1 MPTPEQW
8 LEAEKRGLLTP
19 DKQAVLNEARKRGIV
34 PNAQKAAPNQFEA
47 VPTGPGYILDS
58 SGQKIAKDSPDYARV
73 EAEQKAQFEA
83 DKTAKE
89 KRLSG
94 RGILERVGDTAAF
107 VGSAIPRALTKGKYG
122 LGDAMGYLV
131 PAPVAKFGANVG
143 KAISSSERDFIEANE
158 SELQTAADFGTVMA
172 GVPALNTMGAP
183 LKGMGATAKAVLA
196 SPRGTAAGAIRGTGE
211 ALEGVSRKAGQVAA
225 DETGIKLPVAAGR
238 LGQSLQSTANAMQPK
253 ATPLTRQPANQP
265 VLPQNI
271 QTIPERLADI
281 EAQRALGLKPF
292 APATASKGT
301 ARLGR
306 TIEEMYGVGGTVKS
320 PKTDIEIGLRDTQ
333 AAMGRQ
339 LGSRGSEE
347 QTGAMVQTAL
357 ERYRGAGLED
367 LDPSTVKAQG
377 IAPHQPQKRAQVL
390 TEKQAANMTEAAP
403 IRAAGQGGTAQTSR
417 GATVSAAK
425 PLEQIGKRR
434 TNVEDLSDAQLAGL
448 ARAPSNQT
456 SFAARGEALYE
467 SAWRKIPE
475 IMRKD
480 ESANANR
487 TGWKNLQNT
496 LKEIEGE
503 TNNQIAG
510 QRTLNG
516 GLAER
521 IKTARSH
528 TSVGELRG
536 IRTELGRALG
546 NFGQFDIGLDRT
558 QLQRLYGATS
568 RDMEAGLMDL
578 ANRAWLRTQS
588 KGKDFVKPEIAK
600 KADRALYEFRRADR
614 YFRQGMERMDKF
626 MSVMGAKTPND
637 AARKIASALKEKTAN
652 PQMLR
657 EMKGVLREDELNSLR
672 GYVLENLGTA
682 RAGAKEAE
690 TIFNVNHWATDFHA
704 IMDHPGGKEF
714 MAGLP
719 EGVTQKL
726 KNFARVVDRMKYYE
740 STKNHSG
747 TAYTGI
753 GVVALMSVD
762 GFATA
767 AAMYGGSGL
776 MGKLLTSNAFLAWQE
791 ALMKAQLKAGNTA
804 ASNVKIAAQY
814 AKRLPALAKGQKDPD
829 LQRALTAIGLATQQH
844 LQGSENQKTRA
855 LPAPSVSI
863 P

>member
-8 LEAEKRGLLTP
+8 LEAEKRGLLSP
-19 DKQAVLNEARKRGIV
+19 DKQAILNEARKRGIM
-34 PNAQKAAPNQFEA
+34 PDAPKAQSAKGLQ
-47 VPTGPGYILDS
+47 VPTGPDYLIDS
-58 SGQKIAKDSPDYARV
+58 SGQQISKNAPEYAQAA
-73 EAEQKAQFEA
+73 AEQAEQIKAEKA
-83 DKTAKE
+83 AKE
-89 KRLSG
+89 KRLAN
-94 RGILERVGDTAAF
+94 RGILERVGDAAAF
-107 VGSAIPRALTKGKYG
+107 AGSVVPRTLTKGQYG
-122 LGDAMGYLV
+122 LGDVFGALV
-131 PAPVAKFGANVG
+131 PAPVSQFGESLG
-143 KAISSSERDFIEANE
+143 KAISGSERDFVEANQGP
-158 SELQTAADFGTVMA
+158 LQTAADIGTVMA

-196 SPRGTAAGAIRGTGE
+196 SPRGTAAGAIRGTG
-211 ALEGVSRKAGQVAA
+211 A
-225 DETGIKLPVAAGR
+225 TGA
-238 LGQSLQSTANAMQPK
+238 ANALTAPPK
-253 ATPLTRQPANQP
+253 ATPLVRQPANQSN
-265 VLPQNI
+265 LPQNI

-281 EAQRALGLKPF
+281 EAQRELGLKPF

-333 AAMGRQ
+333 ASMGKQ

-377 IAPHQPQKRAQVL
+377 ITPHQPQKRAQVL
-390 TEKQAANMTEAAP
+390 TENQAANMTAAAP

-417 GATVSAAK
+417 GATVQAAK

-434 TNVEDLSDAQLAGL
+434 TNVEDLSDSQLAGL
-448 ARAPSNQT
+448 TRAPSSQT

-496 LKEIEGE
+496 LREIEGE

-528 TSVGELRG
+528 TSVGELRS

-558 QLQRLYGATS
+558 QLQRLYAATS

-626 MSVMGAKTPND
+626 MNVMSAKTPNE
-637 AARKIASALKEKTAN
+637 AAKKIASALKEKTAN

-657 EMKGVLREDELNSLR
+657 ELKGVLRPEELNSLR

-682 RAGAKEAE
+682 RAGSKEAE

-714 MAGLP
+714 MSGLP
-719 EGVTQKL
+719 NEVAQKL

-740 STKNHSG
+740 STRNHSG
-747 TAYTGI
+747 SAYTGI
-753 GVVALMSVD
+753 GIVALMSVD

-767 AAMYGGSGL
+767 AAMYGSAGL
-776 MGKLLTSNAFLAWQE
+776 AGKLLTSNAFLAWQE

-804 ASNVKIAAQY
+804 ASNVRIAAQY
-814 AKRLPALAKGQKDPD
+814 AKRLPALAKAQKDPD
-829 LQRALTAIGLATQQH
+829 LQRAITAVGLAAQEQ
-844 LQGSENQKTRA
+844 LAENEKTRA
-855 LPAPSVSI
+855 LPAP
-863 P
+863 